1 MVTWFYFIVFLFAL
15 IMTGGIL
22 LRNKNVDT
30 LLVLFSIVVTINCMG
45 RYMLASAESIEMAIW
60 ANKFLYVGGCFA
72 PLLTV
77 FVLAKLCNQKLSPY
91 CGNCHDT
98 IFCHSHMP
106 CNDHW
111 KIRSLLQ
118 TCGAGIWKWLSIFG
132 QNLRSFTYFIS
143 FDDATVCCHYDLLF
157 VICNQP

>member
-1 MVTWFYFIVFLFAL
+1 MVTWFYFIVFLLTL
-15 IMTGGIL
+15 IMAGSIL

-77 FVLAKLCNQKLSPY
+77 FVLAKLCNQKLSP
-91 CGNCHDT
+91 
-98 IFCHSHMP
+98 IV
-106 CNDHW
+106 
-111 KIRSLLQ
+111 
-118 TCGAGIWKWLSIFG
+118 
-132 QNLRSFTYFIS
+132 
-143 FDDATVCCHYDLLF
+143 ATVMILYSVI
-157 VICNQP
+157 VICLVMTIGKSGIYYKHVELAYGNRINA